1 MTQIASV
8 STGGSGISNGLYQ
21 VQDLITLPFVSMA
34 SLELGLGKTMVS
46 TISSEPRARLNFSES
61 LFLLIHF
68 HQFSLQGVKEVY
80 IPPILFLNSRYFFKI
95 FRKIADSMR
104 RGSEM

>member
-8 STGGSGISNGLYQ
+8 SIGGSGVSNGLYQ

-34 SLELGLGKTMVS
+34 SLELGLGKTMVF
-46 TISSEPRARLNFSES
+46 TISSEPGVRLNFSES
-61 LFLLIHF
+61 LLIHF

-80 IPPILFLNSRYFFKI
+80 ILPILFLNSRYFFKI
-95 FRKIADSMR
+95 FRKIADSMGR
-104 RGSEM
+104 RSEM